1 MSRIPALVLVL
12 LLAPAFVAAQDVSVE
27 IPTNTI
33 LPNYERVPL
42 GQREAIEAGA

>member
-1 MSRIPALVLVL
+1 M
-12 LLAPAFVAAQDVSVE
+12 APSFAAAQDVSVE

-42 GQREAIEAGA
+42 GQREAIDVASFAEEAIVL